1 MLITIFTLRMHSQSS
16 SSGYASLA
24 LKQQITTTRD
34 SSLVGSSSLMGGLAG
49 GGAGGAV
56 GTGGTNKTSKG
67 YSDIYRMSNESG
79 RGGGGGG
86 GPTDSCSF
94 QSPAIVPSMK
104 HSRAVHGGPAG
115 SSTSK
120 NPTMSGSSN
129 LSTTWPRQNG
139 CYGASQF
146 AMAGT
151 ARQISA
157 DNTIL
162 TGKNTT

>member
-1 MLITIFTLRMHSQSS
+1 MLVTIFTLRMHSQSS

-24 LKQQITTTRD
+24 LKQQIATTRD

-49 GGAGGAV
+49 GGAGG
-56 GTGGTNKTSKG
+56 TGGTSKTSKG

-79 RGGGGGG
+79 RGGG

-115 SSTSK
+115 SSTGK

>member
-1 MLITIFTLRMHSQSS
+1 MLVTIFTSHTHSQSS

-34 SSLVGSSSLMGGLAG
+34 SSLIGSSSLMGGLAG
-49 GGAGGAV
+49 GGGAGGA
-56 GTGGTNKTSKG
+56 GGTSKTSKG

-79 RGGGGGG
+79 RGGGGGGG

-104 HSRAVHGGPAG
+104 HSRAVHGGQAG
-115 SSTSK
+115 SSTGK
-120 NPTMSGSSN
+120 NPMMSGSSN

-162 TGKNTT
+162 TGKNTA

>member
-1 MLITIFTLRMHSQSS
+1 MLITIFTSRTHSQSS

-24 LKQQITTTRD
+24 LKQQVTTTRD
-34 SSLVGSSSLMGGLAG
+34 SNLIGSSSLMGGLAG
-49 GGAGGAV
+49 GG
-56 GTGGTNKTSKG
+56 GTGGAGGTSKTSKG

-79 RGGGGGG
+79 RGGGGG

-115 SSTSK
+115 SSTGK
-120 NPTMSGSSN
+120 NPMMSGSSN

>member
-1 MLITIFTLRMHSQSS
+1 MLITIFTSRTHSQSS

-34 SSLVGSSSLMGGLAG
+34 SSLIGSSSLMGGLAG
-49 GGAGGAV
+49 GGGAGGA
-56 GTGGTNKTSKG
+56 GGTSKTSKG

-79 RGGGGGG
+79 RGGGG

-104 HSRAVHGGPAG
+104 HSRAVHGGQAG
-115 SSTSK
+115 SSTGK
-120 NPTMSGSSN
+120 NPMMSGSSN